1 MRGSAIAIIMALI
14 GVVLI
19 AANTLFAVLPV
30 EQVLITQ
37 FGKPI
42 RIITAPGLHAKIP
55 FVQTN
60 ITFDRRLLDAGLPD
74 EEVVLNDQRRLIVR
88 SFVRFRITDPLQYY
102 QAVGGTEEGIRGRL
116 DAVVSSAMRQVLG
129 DIPLSDLLS
138 KQRDPIMAAIRNETN
153 QQMEGFGITV
163 VDVRILSADLPDQN
177 TAAVLS
183 RMQADREQIA
193 AEARAEG
200 NEASLK
206 IRASADMQQTVL
218 LADANATAA
227 ELQGEGEAAAI
238 KIYADA
244 YSQDPQFYAIW
255 RTLQAYEAGLAASST
270 HLVLTPNDGLLKYL
284 AAPPEIG
291 QGSGAPSP

>member
-1 MRGSAIAIIMALI
+1 MKGSTIAII
-14 GVVLI
+14 VVLAGVFLVAI
-19 AANTLFAVLPV
+19 NTLFAVEPV

-42 RIITAPGLHAKIP
+42 RIITKPGLHAKIP
-55 FVQTN
+55 FIQTN
-60 ITFDRRLLDAGLPD
+60 ITFDRRLLDADLPD
-74 EEVVLNDQRRLIVR
+74 EEVVLNDQRRLIVQ

-129 DIPLSDLLS
+129 NIPLSDLLS
-138 KQRDPIMAAIRNETN
+138 KERDPIMGAIRDETN

-206 IRASADMQQTVL
+206 IRADADMQQTVL
-218 LADANATAA
+218 LADANAAAA

-238 KIYADA
+238 KIYANA
-244 YSQDPQFYAIW
+244 YSQDPQFYGIW
-255 RTLQAYEAGLAASST
+255 RTLQAYEAGLAAPNT

-284 AAPPEIG
+284 ATPPDMTQSKE
-291 QGSGAPSP
+291 APSP